1 MNLFV
6 WAAGRLPEYQQLKN
20 DLQQNKTPV
29 MVTGVSGIHQA
40 HFAAAL
46 ALETGKK
53 ILLLTPQEA
62 EAQRMKE
69 DLCRLAGAEIA
80 RVYPAR
86 EWNLRSVQTASREYE
101 QQRIGALAGLL
112 EGRVQVLLTS
122 AEALMQPVLPPSRLK
137 EMVFTLSSR
146 DLVIS
151 RASSTG

>member
-112 EGRVQVLLTS
+112 EGRVQVLLT
-122 AEALMQPVLPPSRLK
+122 
-137 EMVFTLSSR
+137 
-146 DLVIS
+146 
-151 RASSTG
+151 